1 MSLES
6 YSKNSII
13 IDGKVYYTGQS
24 DGSYR
29 SMEAHKRKN
38 TTRMFVNGK
47 YIPKTHP
54 LHKPGRYK
62 TLDDAWS
69 HTEIDS
75 RSKEGEVYI
84 ISNAA
89 WPGWYKVGKAVS
101 SEDRLSGYQ
110 TSSPFR
116 DYDLVYFKAFDDRHT
131 SERVVHNKLR
141 KVLDEDSYNGEWF
154 SASLDAIID
163 IIEGVKYEEANA
175 GHRDE
180 PSPQYDLDLCNAGR

>member
-1 MSLES
+1 M
-6 YSKNSII
+6 
-13 IDGKVYYTGQS
+13 
-24 DGSYR
+24 
-29 SMEAHKRKN
+29 
-38 TTRMFVNGK
+38 
-47 YIPKTHP
+47 
-54 LHKPGRYK
+54 
-62 TLDDAWS
+62 
-69 HTEIDS
+69 
-75 RSKEGEVYI
+75 
-84 ISNAA
+84 
-89 WPGWYKVGKAVS
+89 S

-180 PSPQYDLDLCNAGR
+180 PSPQYDLGLCDTGR